1 MNLYTPS
8 NGLLE
13 THVTWKDI
21 EEDMQRELGTDAFF
35 GPNKS
40 ATNIG
45 EGNGYMS
52 RIGLIKPDWQQKD
65 KELPEKFVVKIACQL
80 AMQKFTSELPEGADV
95 ENFFDSSEF
104 KDSWEDVQ
112 KRVHNAEVTVY
123 DHLKKLPLGEIP
135 CPKLYYARKFSKNNP
150 LKGYLIMEHFDNTKP
165 VHMFENVSLGTI
177 VEILRAVATLEALSL
192 NFTPEE
198 KSQFTEKPF
207 TEVFAPFFTEEILG
221 IADHRDCSPRD
232 GNEWLIA
239 LGG

>member
-112 KRVHNAEVTVY
+112 KRAHNAEVTVY
-123 DHLKKLPLGEIP
+123 NHLKKLPLGEIP
-135 CPKLYYARKFSKNNP
+135 CPK
-150 LKGYLIMEHFDNTKP
+150 
-165 VHMFENVSLGTI
+165 
-177 VEILRAVATLEALSL
+177 ILRAVATLEALSL
-192 NFTPEE
+192 NFMPEE
-198 KSQFTEKPF
+198 KSQFTEKHF

-221 IADHRDCSPRD
+221 NFMKMFRGFENGIFAEKVDKLQEAIPDLMDLLAMDRLPDEMGRLTTRH
-232 GNEWLIA
+232 
-239 LGG
+239 